1 MVLDEHAVEEP
12 LVALEQAEEVK
23 VLLGGVGEA
32 AYDAHHALDLRVLRE
47 FTGRQQAQQVHLVAL
62 LLGEGHPF
70 VVSPVAQ
77 ELDAGDHPSHPG
89 RDGRRVLV
97 PVVRAVLLARPVGS
111 LVGAGVPGDRARKRV
126 PGVPRGGEISG
137 TTSGGEAVGRARRD
151 ERGGDAVEESP
162 AETVSE
168 GHSRT
173 KRSLLPVSIRVRRR
187 RAVGRRGCGEW
198 SLFSIHFSL
207 TGLGILALFGR
218 LWLSRRPNPGRF
230 VISIR
235 PWKISRRGESA
246 CRKPYAPQLGKT
258 GSTCRSAADL
268 AIR

>member
-1 MVLDEHAVEEP
+1 MMLDEHAVEEP
-12 LVALEQAEEVK
+12 LVALEQAEQVK
-23 VLLGGVGEA
+23 VLLRGVREA

-47 FTGRQQAQQVHLVAL
+47 FSGRQQAQEVHLVAL

-97 PVVRAVLLARPVGS
+97 PVVRAVLLARPVCS

-168 GHSRT
+168 GHSR
-173 KRSLLPVSIRVRRR
+173 RGPCCRRLSESGGAAR
-187 RAVGRRGCGEW
+187 WEGGVVARMEL
-198 SLFSIHFSL
+198 LFSIHFSL
-207 TGLGILALFGR
+207 SAFFLADFGR
-218 LWLSRRPNPGRF
+218 LLALAPTTRSVVDLRFFRGKYPGVVSQHDENRMRP
-230 VISIR
+230 S
-235 PWKISRRGESA
+235 
-246 CRKPYAPQLGKT
+246 
-258 GSTCRSAADL
+258 
-268 AIR
+268 